1 MRRTRWE
8 HDGRM
13 DAAIL
18 ETAVDRAPV
27 NDDGR
32 SGATLERVRLADGR
46 TVVVKRFDPA
56 TDLVMQLLGDQSGR
70 EVGLYQSGLLD
81 DLPASVTH
89 PILGGWYDD
98 AGHGVLVMRDL
109 GDRVFTW
116 KDTLSAGQTR
126 TVLSAVADLHAA
138 YLCREL
144 DGLTPLHDVI
154 GLFEPAR
161 IRPLAGNELVDYALR
176 GWELFAEVAPGEVGE
191 RVLALA
197 QDVTPL
203 VAALERLPATL
214 LHGDLATV
222 NMALDPGL
230 VLIDWGVAAR
240 GPAELDVG
248 RFLAGCGHLMELGFD
263 DVVAVHREAAGPA
276 YDEAATRLGLL
287 SGLTWLGWNKALDI
301 VDHPDPE
308 VRDRERAALPWW
320 LHQAELAFE
329 TGLIQ
334 EGVS

>member
-1 MRRTRWE
+1 
-8 HDGRM
+8 
-13 DAAIL
+13 
-18 ETAVDRAPV
+18 
-27 NDDGR
+27 
-32 SGATLERVRLADGR
+32 
-46 TVVVKRFDPA
+46 
-56 TDLVMQLLGDQSGR
+56 
-70 EVGLYQSGLLD
+70 
-81 DLPASVTH
+81 
-89 PILGGWYDD
+89 
-98 AGHGVLVMRDL
+98 MRDL

-116 KDTLSAGQTR
+116 KDTLSVGQTS

-138 YLCREL
+138 YLGRVL
-144 DGLTPLHDVI
+144 DGLTPLHDVV

-161 IRPLAGNELVDYALR
+161 IRPLAGNKLVDYALR
-176 GWELFAEVAPGEVGE
+176 GWELFAEVAPDPVGE

-203 VAALERLPATL
+203 VAALEKLPATL
-214 LHGDLATV
+214 LHGDLTTV
-222 NMALDPGL
+222 NMALAPGL
-230 VLIDWGVAAR
+230 VLIDWGTATC

-248 RFLAGCGHLMELGFD
+248 RFLAGCAHLLALGFD
-263 DVVAVHREAAGPA
+263 DVLAAHREAAGPA

-287 SGLTWLGWNKALDI
+287 AGLTWLGWNKALDI
-301 VDHPDPE
+301 AEHPDPA

>member
-1 MRRTRWE
+1 M
-8 HDGRM
+8 
-13 DAAIL
+13 
-18 ETAVDRAPV
+18 DRAPV

-46 TVVVKRFDPA
+46 TVIVKRFDPA
-56 TDLVMQLLGDQSGR
+56 TDVVMRLVDDSSGR
-70 EVGLYQSGLLD
+70 EVDLHQSGLLD
-81 DLPASVTH
+81 GLPASVAH
-89 PILGGWYDD
+89 PILASWYDD

-116 KDTLSAGQTR
+116 KDTLSAGQIS
-126 TVLSAVADLHAA
+126 TVLCAVADLHAA
-138 YLCREL
+138 YLGREL
-144 DGLTPLHDVI
+144 DGLMPLSDVV
-154 GLFEPAR
+154 GLFQPAR
-161 IRPLAGNELVDYALR
+161 IRPLAGNQLVNFALR
-176 GWELFAEVAPGEVGE
+176 GWELFAEVAPGEVGQ

-214 LHGDLATV
+214 LHGDLSTV

-230 VLIDWGVAAR
+230 VLIDWGIATR

-248 RFLAGCGHLMELGFD
+248 RLLAGCAHLMTLGFD
-263 DVVAVHREAAGPA
+263 DLLAVHREAAGPA
-276 YDEAATRLGLL
+276 YDDAALRLGLL

-334 EGVS
+334 EA